1 MFSVM
6 ERKTHISQTAG
17 FGRTPVTL
25 SLIIYSLFNI
35 LFLWALQL
43 IIIASRNKEK
53 RWEGRGTD
61 RRGNS
66 DSKKLCEKDR
76 PELIGKY

>member
-1 MFSVM
+1 MSNIISQFCPLQGIMTVFSVM

-35 LFLWALQL
+35 LFFVGFTTYNYCQQ
-43 IIIASRNKEK
+43 E
-53 RWEGRGTD
+53 
-61 RRGNS
+61 
-66 DSKKLCEKDR
+66 
-76 PELIGKY
+76 